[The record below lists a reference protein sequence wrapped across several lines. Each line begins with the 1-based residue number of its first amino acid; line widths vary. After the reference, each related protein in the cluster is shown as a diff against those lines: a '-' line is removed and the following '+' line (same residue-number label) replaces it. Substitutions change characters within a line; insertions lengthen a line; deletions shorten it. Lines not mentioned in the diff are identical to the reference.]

1 MSGIQ
6 NFEAFVL
13 ASIMLNLIPGPD
25 TFYILG
31 RSMAQGKRTG
41 IASALGISAGA
52 VCHTLM
58 AAVGLSALI
67 TASPVAFTAV
77 KWAGAAYL
85 VYMGIKMVFTRQSG
99 LAGNGPLT
107 EQSFAGVFQQGLITN
122 ALNPKV
128 ALFFLAFLP
137 QFIAPDSTSHFT
149 SFLLLGLTF
158 VVTSSV
164 YGLCLAT
171 ASAFISKKLR
181 ENPAYLNYL
190 NKFTGTLLVG
200 LGVRLALDK

>member
-107 EQSFAGVFQQGLITN
+107 EQSFAGVFRQGLITN

-128 ALFFLAFLP
+128 ALFFLAFHLC
-137 QFIAPDSTSHFT
+137 
-149 SFLLLGLTF
+149 FLLF
-158 VVTSSV
+158 SFS
-164 YGLCLAT
+164 
-171 ASAFISKKLR
+171 F
-181 ENPAYLNYL
+181 
-190 NKFTGTLLVG
+190 F
-200 LGVRLALDK
+200 